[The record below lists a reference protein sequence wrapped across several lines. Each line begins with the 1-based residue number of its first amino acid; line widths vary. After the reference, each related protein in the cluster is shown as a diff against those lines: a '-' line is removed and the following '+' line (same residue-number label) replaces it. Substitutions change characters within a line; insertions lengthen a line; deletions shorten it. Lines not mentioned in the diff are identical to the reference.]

1 MLVLPGKTRA
11 AVVAHWSPSG
21 VNAQQESPK
30 GFPPMSD
37 YTGKKA
43 VVTGGTHGMGRAVV
57 DALLARGAEVVF
69 TGNNEANVDRA
80 RAELERDGLADRG
93 HVVRSDASNLD
104 HIDELAKVV
113 EDRLGAADLVHAN
126 VGYAAMEPFHMVTPE
141 SYDRTFDINAKGAF
155 FTVQRLAP
163 LVNDGGSFVFTTSVA
178 NDTGN
183 VGLTAYAGAKA
194 AVRAFTKGFAT
205 ELLPRGI
212 RVNAVS
218 PGFIDTPSMGFVG
231 IPQEARAAIM
241 EAGDLITPM
250 KRHGTMAEIAQAVLF
265 LAFDATFTTG
275 MELTVDGG
283 LGHGLAVMPA

>member
-1 MLVLPGKTRA
+1 
-11 AVVAHWSPSG
+11 
-21 VNAQQESPK
+21 
-30 GFPPMSD
+30 MSD

-69 TGNNEANVDRA
+69 TGNNEANVERA

-93 HVVRSDASNLD
+93 HVLRSDAADLD
-104 HIDELAKVV
+104 HVDRLAKAV
-113 EDRLGAADLVHAN
+113 EDRLGTVDLLHVN
-126 VGYAAMEPFHMVTPE
+126 VGYAALEPFHLVTPE
-141 SYDRTFDINAKGAF
+141 SYDRVFDVNTKGAF

-163 LVNDGGSFVFTTSVA
+163 LLGDGGAIIFTTSVA

-183 VGLTAYAGAKA
+183 TGLTVYAGAKA
-194 AVRAFTKGFAT
+194 AVRAFAKGFAT

-218 PGFIDTPSMGFVG
+218 PGFIDTPSMGFTG
-231 IPQEARAAIM
+231 FTDQDRAALVA
-241 EAGDLITPM
+241 AGDAITPM
-250 KRHGTMAEIAQAVLF
+250 KRHGTVDEVARAVLF

-275 MELTVDGG
+275 TELTVDGG
-283 LGHGLAVMPA
+283 LGHGLAVMPGQ